1 MMSKVLRIS
10 GIAFCAVAG
19 ISASSVFAAD
29 LPPSPPRAPAAY
41 VPVVAPVF
49 NWTAFY
55 IGGNVGAAWS
65 QGKVSDSL
73 GNSWSNSQQAVFTGG
88 GQVGANYQV
97 NWAVFGV
104 EADFDW
110 LANNHNSSNA
120 IDTNIGAIQFSA
132 NNRWITTLAA
142 RFGVAA
148 DNWLFYAKGGG
159 GLVGRTA
166 STHYYA
172 DHRRFNM
179 RLQQKKQRRLVGRE
193 GGQRAFCPPL
203 DRRTWFLF
211 SGFNAPKPSGAGFYS
226 RRRLLLSWWYCWGL

>member
-1 MMSKVLRIS
+1 MMSKALRIS

-88 GQVGANYQV
+88 GQVGGNYQ
-97 NWAVFGV
+97 FKLGV
-104 EADFDW
+104 
-110 LANNHNSSNA
+110 
-120 IDTNIGAIQFSA
+120 
-132 NNRWITTLAA
+132 
-142 RFGVAA
+142 V
-148 DNWLFYAKGGG
+148 GGG
-159 GLVGRTA
+159 ADLRRVG
-166 STHYYA
+166 
-172 DHRRFNM
+172 N
-179 RLQQKKQRRLVGRE
+179 
-193 GGQRAFCPPL
+193 
-203 DRRTWFLF
+203 
-211 SGFNAPKPSGAGFYS
+211 N
-226 RRRLLLSWWYCWGL
+226 